1 MLSVSGLVSA
11 DTVKGRI
18 QYISKRANTIQLIP
32 KGKPPVVV
40 RFDQNTQFVNAPQGI
55 KEMGEKTLI
64 EVEYEPGKPASRI
77 TQIFFALPPG
87 AEIGVEEMEAIVRGE
102 EPYTLVD
109 ARPCKRF
116 GGGHLPTASCIFAKE
131 LPDRLE
137 LLPKDKS
144 QLLVFYCGGPTCP
157 FTGQSI
163 KIVMD
168 AGYTNVRGFQGGMP
182 VWKAAKK
189 PLFASASHVAKNLNK
204 HSVIIDAR
212 PVAESG
218 KRHIET
224 AVAMP
229 AKEFKALTRQFIK
242 EKRKVAILPG
252 VSDKNAPIFLY
263 GNTEDSKDALK
274 AFLELKKWKYKK
286 MAIIEGGFL
295 GWVAAGLPTET
306 GPAADRIVFER
317 KLKKGAIPRK
327 EFVELE
333 KSRLNVALLDVRSP
347 KEVAMGTLQG
357 EGALAIPL
365 DEVEAQLD
373 RLPRDKEIVAY
384 CSNGIR
390 SEMVYRT
397 LMSRGFAKVRFLNET
412 VHIEPDGSYRF
423 E

>member
-1 MLSVSGLVSA
+1 
-11 DTVKGRI
+11 
-18 QYISKRANTIQLIP
+18 
-32 KGKPPVVV
+32 
-40 RFDQNTQFVNAPQGI
+40 
-55 KEMGEKTLI
+55 
-64 EVEYEPGKPASRI
+64 
-77 TQIFFALPPG
+77 
-87 AEIGVEEMEAIVRGE
+87 
-102 EPYTLVD
+102 
-109 ARPCKRF
+109 
-116 GGGHLPTASCIFAKE
+116 
-131 LPDRLE
+131 
-137 LLPKDKS
+137 
-144 QLLVFYCGGPTCP
+144 
-157 FTGQSI
+157 
-163 KIVMD
+163 
-168 AGYTNVRGFQGGMP
+168 
-182 VWKAAKK
+182 
-189 PLFASASHVAKNLNK
+189 
-204 HSVIIDAR
+204 
-212 PVAESG
+212 
-218 KRHIET
+218 
-224 AVAMP
+224 
-229 AKEFKALTRQFIK
+229 
-242 EKRKVAILPG
+242 

-306 GPAADRIVFER
+306 GPAADKIVFER

-333 KSRLNVALLDVRSP
+333 KSRLNVVLLDVRSP

-365 DEVEAQLD
+365 DEVETQLD
-373 RLPRDKEIVAY
+373 RLPRDKEIVTY